1 MSCVSINLLYMR
13 TPIVISILLLVLA
26 FEFAAKCNNS
36 KTASAPA
43 ASPEMALKKRIITTA
58 NTVKSYLSA
67 HSEYS
72 DEFVFLVDMR
82 IESGKNRF
90 FVYNLKDNKIVDEG
104 LVAHGY
110 GSETGEQGKL
120 KFSNVKNSYCTS
132 LGKYAI
138 GKSYMGQFGK
148 GYQLHGLDATNNN
161 ALDRYIVLHTYKSVP
176 YDEQD
181 GPIVN
186 SLGCPMV
193 NSVFFERLQTI
204 LDNSD
209 KKILMYIYY

>member
-1 MSCVSINLLYMR
+1 MR
-13 TPIVISILLLVLA
+13 TPIVISILLLILA
-26 FEFAAKCNNS
+26 FEFAAKCNTG
-36 KTASAPA
+36 KTVSAPA
-43 ASPEMALKKRIITTA
+43 VAPEVAIRNRTISTA
-58 NTVKSYLSA
+58 NAIKTYLSA
-67 HSEYS
+67 HSEYN
-72 DEFVFLVDMR
+72 DELVFLVDMR

-90 FVYNLKDNKIVDEG
+90 FVFNLKDNKIVDEG
-104 LVAHGY
+104 LVAHGS

-138 GKSYMGQFGK
+138 GKSYNGQFGK

-161 ALDRYIVLHTYKSVP
+161 ALERYIVLHTYKSVP
-176 YDEQD
+176 YDEQES
-181 GPIVN
+181 PIVN

-209 KKILMYIYY
+209 KKILLYIYY